1 MSKLGI
7 SRRTL
12 VQGGLGLTV
21 ANFLPGAT
29 PFAQAASMEE
39 STIAAAKA
47 AGATSVNGMIWSP
60 YLVPMQPVI
69 AEFTKETG
77 IGIGAVQDISIFDA
91 PQRAMAEALS
101 RSAQF
106 DFIHIDSNMIPSLA
120 SAGYLE
126 PLDEYMKKANFKIE
140 AVGDYGSF
148 MTYGGHTYGI
158 PTDGNVHI
166 QYVRKDLIEDPDNK
180 KRFADKFGKE
190 LKFPETWE
198 ENLRLQE
205 FLMDPSKDLYGSGN
219 LRNRA
224 NGVTWWY
231 MIYYSAGGF
240 PFDDDMKPTLNTPAG
255 QYAVD
260 IYLQDKKVNHPE
272 AANWGTPQ
280 MIPRIAQGNV
290 VSCQYWDGTA
300 KLNENPAKSKTTGK
314 WLYGLVPG
322 SDFSG
327 KRMHRSISS
336 PLAAI
341 LINKYS
347 PRKAQAAYL
356 ALWLGSGKNSIPIV
370 TDPVNTFNDAW
381 AKEHMASDAVKKAYS
396 PAGVKAIETNFQV
409 VAPPIY
415 LTGYLEFQDA
425 LGKNFSE
432 AYVGQLPAKDVLKK
446 TEDEWIAII
455 RRIGQSKLK
464 NDLASYKAV
473 MPKRDNPA

>member
-21 ANFLPGAT
+21 ANFIPGTT

-47 AGATSVNGMIWSP
+47 AGAASVNGMIWSP

-69 AEFTKETG
+69 AEFTKQTG

-148 MTYGGHTYGI
+148 MTYNGNTYGI

-272 AANWGTPQ
+272 AANWGTLQ
-280 MIPRIAQGNV
+280 RQ
-290 VSCQYWDGTA
+290 
-300 KLNENPAKSKTTGK
+300 
-314 WLYGLVPG
+314 
-322 SDFSG
+322 
-327 KRMHRSISS
+327 KRR
-336 PLAAI
+336 
-341 LINKYS
+341 
-347 PRKAQAAYL
+347 
-356 ALWLGSGKNSIPIV
+356 W
-370 TDPVNTFNDAW
+370 
-381 AKEHMASDAVKKAYS
+381 
-396 PAGVKAIETNFQV
+396 
-409 VAPPIY
+409 
-415 LTGYLEFQDA
+415 
-425 LGKNFSE
+425 
-432 AYVGQLPAKDVLKK
+432 
-446 TEDEWIAII
+446 
-455 RRIGQSKLK
+455 
-464 NDLASYKAV
+464 
-473 MPKRDNPA
+473 

>member
-1 MSKLGI
+1 MSKLDI

-21 ANFLPGAT
+21 ANFIPGT
-29 PFAQAASMEE
+29 SPFAQAASMEE

-47 AGATSVNGMIWSP
+47 AGAASVNGMIWSP

-69 AEFTKETG
+69 AEFTKQTG

-148 MTYGGHTYGI
+148 MTYNGNTYGV

-356 ALWLGSGKNSIPIV
+356 ALWLGSGSNSIPIV

-381 AKEHMASDAVKKAYS
+381 AKEHMTSPLVAKAYS
-396 PAGVKAIETNFQV
+396 PAGLKAIETNFKV
-409 VAPPIY
+409 VAPPTY
-415 LTGYLEFQDA
+415 LTGFLEFQDT
-425 LGKNFSE
+425 LGKNLSE

-446 TEDEWIAII
+446 TQDEWAAIV
-455 RRIGQSKLK
+455 RRIGRTKLK
-464 NDLASYKAV
+464 DELASYKAL
-473 MPKRDNPA
+473 MPKRDLPA